1 MAASAH
7 RSRLLTAAVGLP
19 LLAVCVWQGGGY
31 MFAVALAASLAGLWE
46 CLGLFPGAGM
56 CLRGLTL
63 ALGAVMVWLGWRFGP
78 AAALAV
84 PLAAFWLE
92 EFARLAHAPLREQ
105 PGSPGSPVPPRW
117 LLAASL
123 LYIPGSL
130 QFLTSFTPGETALVI
145 AVVMATDTGAY
156 YAGNAIG
163 GPKIWPSV
171 SPKKTWAGSVGG
183 LAATLAVCL
192 GVGALWGQVS
202 LWAFAALGLCMSVA
216 SQMGDFMESALKRT
230 ADIKDSGSLL
240 PGHGGILDRVD
251 GLLPAILVYAL
262 ARTMAHYL

>member
-1 MAASAH
+1 MGASAH

-31 MFAVALAASLAGLWE
+31 MFAVVLAVSLAGLWE
-46 CLGLFPGAGM
+46 CLGLFPGAGA
-56 CLRGLTL
+56 CLRGLAL
-63 ALGAVMVWLGWRFGP
+63 ALGALMAWLGWRFGP

-92 EFARLAHAPLREQ
+92 EFARLAHAPLRD
-105 PGSPGSPVPPRW
+105 PSGPPRW

-123 LYIPGSL
+123 LYVPGSL
-130 QFLTSFTPGETALVI
+130 QFLTAFTPGETALVI
-145 AVVMATDTGAY
+145 GVVMATDTGAY
-156 YAGNAIG
+156 YAGHAIG

-171 SPKKTWAGSVGG
+171 SPKKTWAGSFGG

-192 GVGALWGQVS
+192 AVGAFWGQAS

-216 SQMGDFMESALKRT
+216 SQMGDFMESSLKRA
-230 ADIKDSGSLL
+230 ADIKDSGTLL

>member
-1 MAASAH
+1 MGASAH

-19 LLAVCVWQGGGY
+19 LLAICVWQGGGY
-31 MFAVALAASLAGLWE
+31 MFAVVLAVSLAGLWE
-46 CLGLFPGAGM
+46 CLGLFPGAGA

-63 ALGAVMVWLGWRFGP
+63 ALGAGMVWLGWRFGP
-78 AAALAV
+78 VAALAV

-92 EFARLAHAPLREQ
+92 ELARLAHAPLRE
-105 PGSPGSPVPPRW
+105 PFNSPGSPVPPRW

-123 LYIPGSL
+123 LYVPGSL
-130 QFLTSFTPGETALVI
+130 QFLMDFTPGETALVM

-156 YAGNAIG
+156 YAGHAIG

-171 SPKKTWAGSVGG
+171 SPKKTWAGSFGG

-192 GVGALWGQVS
+192 AVGAIWGQTS
-202 LWAFAALGLCMSVA
+202 LWAFVALGVCMSVA
-216 SQMGDFMESALKRT
+216 SQMGDFMESALKRAT
-230 ADIKDSGSLL
+230 DIKDSGSLL
-240 PGHGGILDRVD
+240 PGHGGILDRID

>member
-1 MAASAH
+1 MGASAH

-31 MFAVALAASLAGLWE
+31 MFAVVLAASLAGLWE

-63 ALGAVMVWLGWRFGP
+63 ALGASMVWLGWRFGP

-92 EFARLAHAPLREQ
+92 EFARLAHAPLRG
-105 PGSPGSPVPPRW
+105 PNGPPRW

-123 LYIPGSL
+123 LYVPGSL
-130 QFLTSFTPGETALVI
+130 QFLTAFTPGETALVV

-156 YAGNAIG
+156 YAGHAIG

-171 SPKKTWAGSVGG
+171 SPKKTWAGSFGG

-192 GVGALWGQVS
+192 AVGALWGQAS

-216 SQMGDFMESALKRT
+216 SQMGDFMESALKRA

-240 PGHGGILDRVD
+240 PGHGGILDRID